1 MERSHCFR
9 CIRRGG
15 MGLYSDGL
23 FCWELQWGQDMA
35 VTSMLGGSHAKP
47 LPVAIRMYIVRF
59 PREVIQ
65 AAPEWEES
73 SEGVKKREREAHYL
87 SCPPRLPLAA
97 QIAQNFILE
106 FPFYCS
112 MTMTRGSHFLFQ
124 DQTCML
130 FHWALGNSYTCK
142 MLLNVCAGWLLCT
155 PRGWGA
161 I

>member
-1 MERSHCFR
+1 MHPARWDGIIQWRSLLLRTSVGTGYGCHLHARRQPRKTPACGNQDVYSSVSKGGYSGSSRMRGVF
-9 CIRRGG
+9 RGG
-15 MGLYSDGL
+15 
-23 FCWELQWGQDMA
+23 
-35 VTSMLGGSHAKP
+35 
-47 LPVAIRMYIVRF
+47 
-59 PREVIQ
+59 
-65 AAPEWEES
+65 
-73 SEGVKKREREAHYL
+73 KKKEREREAHYL